1 MSKREP
7 ILLLEDII
15 ESIQKIKIY
24 TSGLSLDDFLKDDKT
39 IDAVIRNFEII
50 GEASN
55 RIPDEIRDEFQLVNW
70 HRIRGF
76 RNRIVHDYMGI
87 DYEIVWEIIEKDL
100 KELKNKIQE
109 IRDSI

>member
-7 ILLLEDII
+7 NLLLEDII

-50 GEASN
+50 GEAAN
-55 RIPDEIRDEFQLVNW
+55 RIPDEIRDKFQLVNW

-100 KELKNKIQE
+100 EELKNRMQE

>member
-1 MSKREP
+1 M
-7 ILLLEDII
+7 
-15 ESIQKIKIY
+15 
-24 TSGLSLDDFLKDDKT
+24 KDDKT

-50 GEASN
+50 SEAAN
-55 RIPDEIRDEFQLVNW
+55 RIPDDIRDKFQLVNW

-100 KELKNKIQE
+100 EELKNKIQE

>member
-1 MSKREP
+1 
-7 ILLLEDII
+7 
-15 ESIQKIKIY
+15 
-24 TSGLSLDDFLKDDKT
+24 LKDDKT
-39 IDAVIRNFEII
+39 IDAVIPNFEII

-55 RIPDEIRDEFQLVNW
+55 RIPDEIRDKFQLVNW

-100 KELKNKIQE
+100 EELKNKIQE